1 MSDSL
6 SCVSPD
12 LLAHGDGIVVVFSLL
27 MACVLIGGLWGVF
40 SSWLALPLDRA
51 YRWLL
56 RLPECKP
63 GRCYCRRTCICLI
76 QEPLE

>member
-6 SCVSPD
+6 SCISPD
-12 LLAHGDGIVVVFSLL
+12 LLAHGDGVVIVFSLL
-27 MACVLIGGLWGVF
+27 MASVLVGGLWGVL
-40 SSWLALPLDRA
+40 SAWLALPLDRA
-51 YRWLL
+51 YRWFW

-63 GRCYCRRTCICLI
+63 GCCCCRRTCICLI